1 MTASYNEL
9 VEFEKSLVQVQ
20 NFRQSI
26 DHFGRIYI
34 EFTKPMNPDTYS
46 CQFVIWNIENRQ

>member
-46 CQFVIWNIENRQ
+46 CQFVIWNIENR